1 MVAKP
6 FHEDSAA
13 AAPEALT
20 RLGLVWA
27 LGAIPGGVA
36 AHDLWQVNSGAPFVP
51 VMLETLPYP
60 LGAILFSE
68 RGRTGPFPANHHPI
82 AVCLISRIQ
91 FDPVSNAFCYYPA
104 MSRPLR
110 AVACVFVG
118 ITTVASMVVYQHYSR
133 EPPNGAVTMAVTTA
147 ATLLTWLVTGLD

>member
-1 MVAKP
+1 
-6 FHEDSAA
+6 
-13 AAPEALT
+13 
-20 RLGLVWA
+20 
-27 LGAIPGGVA
+27 
-36 AHDLWQVNSGAPFVP
+36 
-51 VMLETLPYP
+51 MLETLPYP

-82 AVCLISRIQ
+82 GVCLISRIQ
-91 FDPVSNAFCYYPA
+91 FDPAANAFCYYPA